1 MSAGMAHSKRIRVA
15 VVGATGYT
23 GGELLRL
30 LVGHPAVR
38 LTTVTSEQSAGKPV
52 AETFPSLARVI
63 DLPLVAFDAEK
74 VAANA
79 DFAFVA
85 LPSGAAM
92 DAAAALSG
100 LGRRVVDLS
109 PDYRFLDPAVYQRWY
124 GSPHRYR
131 TLLGRAVYGLPELH
145 RRRIAKARVVGN
157 PGCYPTGALI
167 ALAPLVRKGVLKT
180 GAPVVIDAKSGISG
194 AGRGAALPYHFP
206 EVNEGL
212 MAYKV
217 GRHRHQPEIVQELGR
232 LTASPPSVV
241 FTPHLTPMTRGIFCT
256 IYVETTTALTP
267 ERVVAL
273 YRAAYRNEPFVRV
286 LEPGESPQ
294 TKAVWG
300 SNFCD
305 IGVAAAPET
314 RWVIL
319 MTAIDNLVKGA
330 AGQAIQN
337 MNLMCGLPETQG
349 LSAPPVFP

>member
-1 MSAGMAHSKRIRVA
+1 MAHAKPIRVA

-30 LVGHPAVR
+30 LSGHPRARV
-38 LTTVTSEQSAGKPV
+38 TVVTSEQSAGKAV
-52 AETFPSLARVI
+52 ADAFPSLARVI
-63 DLPLVAFDAEK
+63 DLPLAAFDAEK
-74 VAANA
+74 VAEKA
-79 DFAFVA
+79 DVAFVA

-92 DAAAALSG
+92 DASAALAG

-131 TLLGRAVYGLPELH
+131 TLLGRSVYGLPELH

-167 ALAPLVRKGVLKT
+167 ALAPLARKGWLQP
-180 GAPVVIDAKSGISG
+180 GAPVIIDAKSGISG
-194 AGRGAALPYHFP
+194 AGRGAALSYHFP
-206 EVNEGL
+206 EANEGL
-212 MAYKV
+212 MAYKI

-232 LTASPPSVV
+232 LGASPPSVL

-256 IYVETTTALTP
+256 IYVETTTAVTP
-267 ERVVAL
+267 ERVIAL
-273 YRAAYRNEPFVRV
+273 YRAAYRVEPFVRV

-305 IGVAAAPET
+305 LGAAASPET
-314 RWVIL
+314 RWVTL
-319 MTAIDNLVKGA
+319 MVAIDNLVKGA
-330 AGQAIQN
+330 SGQAIQN
-337 MNLMCGLPETQG
+337 MNLMCGLPETLG

>member
-1 MSAGMAHSKRIRVA
+1 MANAKPMTVA

-30 LVGHPAVR
+30 LAGHPRVR
-38 LTTVTSEQSAGKPV
+38 VTAATSEQSAGKAV
-52 AETFPSLARVI
+52 ADAFPALARIVDI
-63 DLPLVAFDAEK
+63 PLSAFDAEK

-100 LGRRVVDLS
+100 FGCRVVDLS
-109 PDYRFLDPAVYQRWY
+109 PDYRFVDPAVYQRWY
-124 GSPHRYR
+124 GNPHRYPK
-131 TLLGRAVYGLPELH
+131 LLAKAVYGLPELH
-145 RRRIAKARVVGN
+145 RRRIVKARVVAN

-167 ALAPLVRKGVLKT
+167 ALAPFLRT
-180 GAPVVIDAKSGISG
+180 GLLSADEPVIIDAKSGISG
-194 AGRGAALPYHFP
+194 AGRGASLPYHYP
-206 EVNEGL
+206 EANEGL

-217 GRHRHQPEIVQELGR
+217 GRHRHQPEIVQEAAR
-232 LTASPPSVV
+232 LAGTSPPVV
-241 FTPHLTPMTRGIFCT
+241 FTPHLVPMTRGIFCT
-256 IYVETTTALTP
+256 IYAKTPRALSTD
-267 ERVVAL
+267 RAVAL
-273 YRAAYRNEPFVRV
+273 WRDAYRREPFVRV
-286 LEPGESPQ
+286 LDPGESPQ

-305 IGVAAAPET
+305 LGASVDPDT
-314 RWVIL
+314 GRLVL
-319 MTAIDNLVKGA
+319 MSAIDNLVKGA

-337 MNLMCGLPETQG
+337 MNLMCGFPETMG